1 MAGYTRQA
9 AANIV
14 ANNIIDAN
22 DFNDEFNA
30 IEAAFNAST
39 GHTHDGTAAGGGRI
53 LEIGPNGEFNVSSTQ
68 LVPLTSNTIDIG
80 SLGAQYKDLYID
92 GNAYIDGFAEDTTFL
107 LANKI
112 QFRDN
117 ALYINSSVDGQL
129 DIAADVELQ
138 IVTPLVDLN
147 GDLDVSGSITAGT
160 TIEIGASSVDQTE
173 LGILD
178 GATVTT
184 AELNILDGV
193 TATASEINILDGAN
207 ITTTE
212 LNILDGSNTA
222 SGVTIN
228 TVDRLI
234 LNDSSVM
241 KQVAMSDFEDYF
253 ETYLVSMP
261 NVTTVGALNAGS
273 ITSGFGNIDTGSSTI
288 TTTGAASLGNTS
300 VGTLN
305 ASGAAT
311 LSSTLSVTGNSTLS
325 GNLTVQGN
333 TTIGNAASDTVTFI
347 ADVSSNIIPSITNT
361 YTLGD
366 SSNYWSNAYMQSIN
380 TTSNVAVGGNLTVTG
395 NLTVNGSTATVNT
408 TNTVVADSLIELG
421 NGTSGSPVNDAGI
434 VIERGSST
442 NAFIGW
448 DESVDKFVVGTGP
461 FNGSSTGNL
470 NITTG
475 TLLANVEGTLVGAV
489 NLYTFQINGTTV
501 TATAPELNNLDG
513 FTGTVTDLNYA
524 KDLRATGVTSTEY
537 DYLDGVTS
545 NIQTQINGLSSAI
558 GGVSTELVNDDTPQ
572 LGGQLDTNGQSIKF
586 GNWTI
591 LLDGTDLEFRYNNV
605 AKFKVASDGD
615 VTAAGDIT
623 AVGSP

>member
-30 IEAAFNAST
+30 IEAAFSAST
-39 GHTHDGTAAGGGRI
+39 GHTHDGTAAGGARI
-53 LEIGPNGEFNVSSTQ
+53 LEIGPAGDLNVSSTQ
-68 LVPLTSNTIDIG
+68 VTPLTSNTLDLG
-80 SLGAQYKDLYID
+80 SVGAQFKNLYID
-92 GNAYIDGFAEDTTFL
+92 GNAYIDGFDEDTTFL
-107 LANKI
+107 LANKV

-117 ALYINSSVDGQL
+117 ALYIHSSVDGQL

-160 TIEIGASSVDQTE
+160 TIEIGSSSVDQTE

-300 VGTLN
+300 VATLN

-395 NLTVNGSTATVNT
+395 NLTVNGSTTTVNT
-408 TNTVVADSLIELG
+408 ANTVVADSLIELG

-434 VIERGSST
+434 VIERGTSS

-448 DESVDKFVVGTGP
+448 DESLDKFVVGTGS
-461 FNGSSTGNL
+461 FTGASTGNL
-470 NITTG
+470 SITTG
-475 TLLANVEGTLVGAV
+475 TLLANIEGTV
-489 NLYTFQINGTTV
+489 NASSFQISGTTV
-501 TATAPELNNLDG
+501 NATAAELNNLDG

-558 GGVSTELVNDDTPQ
+558 GGVSTELVNDTTPQ
-572 LGGQLDTNGQSIKF
+572 LGGTLDTNGQSIQF
-586 GNWTI
+586 GSWTI
-591 LLDGTDLEFRYNNV
+591 VLDGTDLEFRYNNV
-605 AKFKVASDGD
+605 AKFKLDSSGNA
-615 VTAAGDIT
+615 TAAGNVT
-623 AVGSP
+623 AYGSP

>member
-9 AANIV
+9 ASNIT

-22 DFNDEFNA
+22 DFNDEYNA

-39 GHTHDGTAAGGGRI
+39 GHNHDGTATQGARI
-53 LEIGPNGEFNVSSTQ
+53 LEIGPAGDFTVNNTQ
-68 LVPLTSNTIDIG
+68 LLPLTSNTLDIG
-80 SLGAQYKDLYID
+80 SSGSQFKDIYID

-107 LANKI
+107 LANKT
-112 QFRDN
+112 QYRD
-117 ALYINSSVDGQL
+117 AGLYIHSSVDGQL
-129 DIAADVELQ
+129 DIVGDVEIQ
-138 IVTPLVDLN
+138 IAAPLVDIN
-147 GDLDVSGSITAGT
+147 GDVDMSNDLTVGNTINIGS
-160 TIEIGASSVDQTE
+160 SSVDQTE

-193 TATASEINILDGAN
+193 TATATEINILDGAN

-241 KQVAMSDFEDYF
+241 KQVAMTDFEDYF
-253 ETYLVSMP
+253 ETNLVSMP

-305 ASGAAT
+305 ASGATTLAT
-311 LSSTLSVTGNSTLS
+311 TLAVTGSTTLS

-333 TTIGNAASDTVTFI
+333 TTIGNAATDTVTFI
-347 ADVSSNIIPSITNT
+347 ADVSSNIIPSTTNT

-366 SSNYWSNAYMQSIN
+366 GSNYWANAYIQSIN
-380 TTSNVAVGGNLTVTG
+380 TTSNVGVGGNLTVTG
-395 NLTVNGSTATVNT
+395 NLVVNGTTSTINT
-408 TNTVVADSLIELG
+408 TNTTVADTLIELAT
-421 NGTSGSPVNDAGI
+421 GTSGTPVNDAGI
-434 VIERGSST
+434 VIERGTSA

-448 DESVDKFVVGTGP
+448 DESIDKFTVGTGS
-461 FNGSSTGNL
+461 FTGASTGNL
-470 NITTG
+470 SIATG
-475 TLLANVEGTLVGAV
+475 TLVANLEGTVDAS
-489 NLYTFQINGTTV
+489 TFKINGTTV
-501 TATAPELNNLDG
+501 SSTAAELNKLDG

-524 KDLRATGVTSTEY
+524 KDLRATGVTATEY

-545 NIQTQINGLSSAI
+545 NIQTQLNTLTGSV
-558 GGVSTELVNDDTPQ
+558 GGISTELVNDTTPQ

-586 GNWTI
+586 GSWTI
-591 LLDGTDLEFRYNNV
+591 VLDGTDLEFRYNNAAV
-605 AKFKVASDGD
+605 FKLASSGA
-615 VTAAGDIT
+615 VTSAADIT
-623 AVGSP
+623 AFGSP

>member
-30 IEAAFNAST
+30 IEAAFSAST
-39 GHTHDGTAAGGGRI
+39 GHTHDGTAAGGARI
-53 LEIGPNGEFNVSSTQ
+53 LEIGPAGDLNVSSTQ
-68 LVPLTSNTIDIG
+68 VTPLTSNTLDLG
-80 SLGAQYKDLYID
+80 SVGAQFKNLYID
-92 GNAYIDGFAEDTTFL
+92 GNAYIDGFDEDTTFL
-107 LANKI
+107 LANKV

-117 ALYINSSVDGQL
+117 ALYIHSSVDGQL

-160 TIEIGASSVDQTE
+160 TIEIGSSSVDQTE

-333 TTIGNAASDTVTFI
+333 TTIGNAATDTVTFI

-395 NLTVNGSTATVNT
+395 NLTVNGSTTTVNT
-408 TNTVVADSLIELG
+408 ANTVVADSLIELG

-434 VIERGSST
+434 VIERGTSS

-448 DESVDKFVVGTGP
+448 DESLDKFVVGTGS
-461 FNGSSTGNL
+461 FTGASTGNL
-470 NITTG
+470 SITTG
-475 TLLANVEGTLVGAV
+475 TLLANIEGTV
-489 NLYTFQINGTTV
+489 NASSFQINGTTV
-501 TATAPELNNLDG
+501 SATAAELNNLDG

-524 KDLRATGVTSTEY
+524 KDLRATGVTTTEY

-545 NIQTQINGLSSAI
+545 NIQTQINSLSSAI
-558 GGVSTELVNDDTPQ
+558 GGVSTELVNDTTPQ
-572 LGGQLDTNGQSIKF
+572 LGGTLDTNGQSIQF
-586 GNWTI
+586 GSWTI
-591 LLDGTDLEFRYNNV
+591 VLDGTDLEFRYNNV
-605 AKFKVASDGD
+605 AKFKLDSSGNA
-615 VTAAGDIT
+615 TAAGNVT
-623 AVGSP
+623 AYGSP

>member
-30 IEAAFNAST
+30 IEAAFSAST
-39 GHTHDGTAAGGGRI
+39 GHTHDGTAAGGARI
-53 LEIGPNGEFNVSSTQ
+53 LEIGPAGDLNVSSTQ
-68 LVPLTSNTIDIG
+68 VTPLTSNTLDLG
-80 SLGAQYKDLYID
+80 SVGAQFKNLYID
-92 GNAYIDGFAEDTTFL
+92 GNAHIDGFDEDTTFL
-107 LANKI
+107 LANKV

-117 ALYINSSVDGQL
+117 ALYIHSSVDGQL

-160 TIEIGASSVDQTE
+160 TIEIGSSSVDQTE

-300 VGTLN
+300 VSTLN

-395 NLTVNGSTATVNT
+395 NLTVNGSTTTVNT
-408 TNTVVADSLIELG
+408 ANTVVADSLIELG

-434 VIERGSST
+434 VIERGTSS

-448 DESVDKFVVGTGP
+448 DESLDKFVVGTGS
-461 FNGSSTGNL
+461 FTGASTGNL
-470 NITTG
+470 SITTG
-475 TLLANVEGTLVGAV
+475 TLLANIEGTV
-489 NLYTFQINGTTV
+489 NASSFQISGTTV
-501 TATAPELNNLDG
+501 NATAAELNNLDG

-524 KDLRATGVTSTEY
+524 KDLRSTGVTSTEY

-558 GGVSTELVNDDTPQ
+558 GGVSTELVNDTTPQ

-586 GNWTI
+586 GSWTI
-591 LLDGTDLEFRYNNV
+591 VLDGTDLEFRYNNV
-605 AKFKVASDGD
+605 AKFKLDSSGNA
-615 VTAAGDIT
+615 TAAGNVT
-623 AVGSP
+623 AYGSP

>member
-30 IEAAFNAST
+30 IETAFNAST

-117 ALYINSSVDGQL
+117 ALYIHSSVDGQL
-129 DIAADVELQ
+129 DIAADAELQ
-138 IVTPLVDLN
+138 IVTPLVDLD
-147 GDLDVSGSITAGT
+147 GILDVSGSITAGT

-212 LNILDGSNTA
+212 LNILGGSNTA

-234 LNDSSVM
+234 LNDSNVM

-261 NVTTVGALNAGS
+261 NLTTVGALNAGS
-273 ITSGFGNIDTGSSTI
+273 ITSGFGNIDIGSSTI
-288 TTTGAASLGNTS
+288 TTTGAVSLGNTS
-300 VGTLN
+300 VVTLD
-305 ASGAAT
+305 ASGATTLSGTAT
-311 LSSTLSVTGNSTLS
+311 LSGATTLGSTLDVTGNTTLS
-325 GNLTVQGN
+325 SNLTVEGN
-333 TTIGNAASDTVTFI
+333 TTIGNASTDTVIFNAEVASSIVPSLTHTHSLGTINDRWNYGYFRFVN
-347 ADVSSNIIPSITNT
+347 ALESVS
-361 YTLGD
+361 
-366 SSNYWSNAYMQSIN
+366 
-380 TTSNVAVGGNLTVTG
+380 VGGDLTVTG
-395 NLTVNGSTATVNT
+395 DLTINGTTTTVNT
-408 TNTVVADSLIELG
+408 TNTVVSDSLIELG
-421 NGTSGSPVNDAGI
+421 NGTTGAPVNDAGI
-434 VIERGSST
+434 IIERGTLTT
-442 NAFIGW
+442 NAFMGW
-448 DESVDKFVVGTGP
+448 DESEDKFRVGYTSSTGA
-461 FNGSSTGNL
+461 STGNL

-475 TLLANVEGTLVGAV
+475 TLLANIEGTLVGAV
-489 NLYTFQINGTTV
+489 NAATLQINGTTV
-501 TATAPELNNLDG
+501 TATAA
-513 FTGTVTDLNYA
+513 DLNYA
-524 KDLRATGVTSTEY
+524 QDLRATGVTSTEY

-545 NIQTQINGLSSAI
+545 NIQTQLNSLSSSI
-558 GGVSTELVNDDTPQ
+558 GSVNTELVNDTTPQ
-572 LGGQLDTNGQSIKF
+572 LGGQLDTNGESIKF

-591 LLDGTDLEFRYNNV
+591 VLDGTDLEFRYSNV
-605 AKFKVASDGD
+605 AKFKIASDGE

>member
-30 IEAAFNAST
+30 IEAAFSAST
-39 GHTHDGTAAGGGRI
+39 GHTHDGTAAGGARI
-53 LEIGPNGEFNVSSTQ
+53 LEIGPAGDLNVSSTQ
-68 LVPLTSNTIDIG
+68 VTPLTSNTLDLG
-80 SLGAQYKDLYID
+80 SVGAQFKNLYID
-92 GNAYIDGFAEDTTFL
+92 GNAYIDGFDEDTTFL
-107 LANKI
+107 LANKV

-207 ITTTE
+207 ITTAE

-261 NVTTVGALNAGS
+261 NLTTVGALNAGS

-395 NLTVNGSTATVNT
+395 NLTVNGSTTTVNT
-408 TNTVVADSLIELG
+408 ANTVVADSLIELG

-434 VIERGSST
+434 VIERGTSS

-448 DESVDKFVVGTGP
+448 DESLDKFVVGTGS
-461 FNGSSTGNL
+461 FTGASTGNL
-470 NITTG
+470 SITTG
-475 TLLANVEGTLVGAV
+475 TLLANIEGTV
-489 NLYTFQINGTTV
+489 NASSFQISGTTV
-501 TATAPELNNLDG
+501 NATAAELNNLDG

-558 GGVSTELVNDDTPQ
+558 GGVSTELVNDTTPQ
-572 LGGQLDTNGQSIKF
+572 LGGQLDTNGQSIQV
-586 GNWTI
+586 W
-591 LLDGTDLEFRYNNV
+591 
-605 AKFKVASDGD
+605 
-615 VTAAGDIT
+615 
-623 AVGSP
+623 

>member
-30 IEAAFNAST
+30 IEAAFSAST
-39 GHTHDGTAAGGGRI
+39 GHTHDGTAAGGARI
-53 LEIGPNGEFNVSSTQ
+53 LEIGPTGDLNVSSTQ
-68 LVPLTSNTIDIG
+68 VTPLTSNTLDLG
-80 SLGAQYKDLYID
+80 SIGAQFKNLYID
-92 GNAYIDGFAEDTTFL
+92 GNAYIDGFDEDTTFL
-107 LANKI
+107 LANKV

-117 ALYINSSVDGQL
+117 ALYIHSSVDGQL

-160 TIEIGASSVDQTE
+160 TIEIGAFSVDQTE

-207 ITTTE
+207 ITTAE
-212 LNILDGSNTA
+212 LNILDGSNAA

-241 KQVAMSDFEDYF
+241 KQVAMTDFENYF

-333 TTIGNAASDTVTFI
+333 TTIGNAATDTVTFI
-347 ADVSSNIIPSITNT
+347 ADVSSNIIPSSTNT
-361 YTLGD
+361 YTLGN

-395 NLTVNGSTATVNT
+395 NLTVNGSTTTVNT
-408 TNTVVADSLIELG
+408 ANTVVADSLIELG

-434 VIERGSST
+434 VIERGTSS

-448 DESVDKFVVGTGP
+448 DESLDKFVVGTGS
-461 FNGSSTGNL
+461 FTGASTGNL
-470 NITTG
+470 SITTG
-475 TLLANVEGTLVGAV
+475 TLLANIEGIV
-489 NLYTFQINGTTV
+489 NASTFKINGTTV
-501 TATAPELNNLDG
+501 SATAAELNKIDG

-524 KDLRATGVTSTEY
+524 KSLRATGVTSTEY

-558 GGVSTELVNDDTPQ
+558 GSVNTELVNDTTPQ

-586 GNWTI
+586 GSWTI
-591 LLDGTDLEFRYNNV
+591 VLDGTDLEFRYNNA
-605 AKFKVASDGD
+605 AKFKISSAGT
-615 VTAAGDIT
+615 VTAAGNVT
-623 AVGSP
+623 AYGSP